1 MKLVKSDVK
10 LLWLA
15 GCVHKM
21 PTLVAAPP
29 WSVIL
34 RRSLS
39 QRNLS
44 RQLLCTIL
52 IVRKSSSDILVP
64 IEF

>member
-29 WSVIL
+29 WSVIFA
-34 RRSLS
+34 SVTES
-39 QRNLS
+39 E
-44 RQLLCTIL
+44 
-52 IVRKSSSDILVP
+52 KSI
-64 IEF
+64 